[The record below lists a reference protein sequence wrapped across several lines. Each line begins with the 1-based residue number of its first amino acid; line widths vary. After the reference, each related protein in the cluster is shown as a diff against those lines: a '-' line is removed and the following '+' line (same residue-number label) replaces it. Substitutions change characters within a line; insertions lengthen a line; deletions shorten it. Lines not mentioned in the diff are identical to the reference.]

1 MLKVHRTSE
10 MIDSQDVSKEELEVL
25 KGDAVGN
32 NLCSSKWIINT
43 LMSLLKVDENGWT
56 EELEDQLCTLW
67 DLSMEGEVVSYLLS
81 QDFFQIAKYL
91 LTISDEPRFTEIVLG
106 IIGNVCCNDEAID
119 TVGCDQELITQI
131 LSHLES
137 SDSLILIQLIRI
149 LQLIVWKIRQ
159 NPQSNWV
166 AHLTECEF
174 FGATITFI
182 LKSSTN
188 DDLLISTMSLLESIS
203 QISLLEKLFKIND
216 LIPALLESFA
226 QVIPEGKTSLSELT
240 FVQHWMAVLI
250 AVMESSLLTFED
262 YENDERF
269 LKLMNIIYRMLK
281 PYNKSYNLYPIQQ
294 QGANIIYDAMRVL
307 LSFRRCNVN
316 IPTRIDRII
325 TILIFS
331 LKTGIASL
339 FFTLRRVES
348 DQKRSVVFPVLQQI
362 FMDCDASVS
371 SMPDLTVLIDD
382 AMPIS
387 RIVEYIQ
394 DQLPNWSIDNLE
406 ELWKC
411 LAAVSTNDCVNLQQF
426 KEATKCWI
434 TKMQHVQSAEHSNNN
449 NVQEKL
455 YLVNDAHSSM
465 KTMDL
470 TNDIV
475 KLEFRNMKFR
485 KLCEEN
491 NVLRDELE
499 RHERSINNL
508 KQQHSITEK
517 QLKHYVHKCQQFEK
531 ENDEQRD
538 QLNELI
544 KNEKTMT
551 LALQRYTKEHQ
562 NLLKQ
567 LEAAE
572 IEIQAIPPLKEKL
585 EKITKEKMECLKLI
599 AKMQEEFDEKENNYR
614 QLKTTITELE
624 DTSISM
630 KEDYEYTIHNLREKN
645 RKLVDENVELQSL
658 SVLNACSTE
667 ERLSLSPVS
676 GEDECYLHSTPYKSI
691 KVTMEDSLYTELKA
705 SGFTSDY
712 SRNNIQELEEELNE
726 YDAKIVT
733 ILEQLEK
740 VIQFFVTIRGS
751 VDDLSRFN
759 LQDTDAKAYNID
771 ILRHK
776 VSLLLNMMT
785 EEITR
790 RNTRQDLSTQ
800 LQVEPANTTSSL
812 EQFGVRSFRDLL
824 LTHATNRSI
833 HTLPSHLQSLQLS
846 SLAVEDS
853 RQTFGY
859 QNPETN
865 TIDASFARGD
875 GLTQEDHDEKSVLFT
890 AEARDVSK
898 EHPVHPEENL
908 SSEMSKVSGVLK
920 VDSKALTTS
929 EEIKWDC
936 TSEQV
941 LEVSS
946 ASNPVS
952 PRRKISVYCR
962 PFDVMAVQDPREDH
976 QGPNLE
982 VRQSSS
988 TPHNSPSQINKITD
1002 WERNIMVNCAFNHG
1016 YRNKESDSDSMNST
1030 PEKQFQYSLLDDDPP
1045 VKQTLLRK
1053 IHLAPTRLKFPLEA
1067 QNELHRI
1074 TEASNCTS
1082 PVSVNSTEL
1091 DFSPI
1096 VGHKK
1101 DDDVSMHSSSK
1112 FIDKSSISFSPT
1124 DSAKIVDLKDP
1135 HSLTCVQR
1143 VDGESQSRIERSVDS
1158 QMSNREDSLAVSG
1171 NGEYKPAAG
1180 SSDRCS
1186 IAEEVANEVDKV
1198 VNVAPS
1204 ASLTDSDSI
1213 KVVPCKN
1220 AVQSDEKARE
1230 RNLLETKREIPQ
1242 SETSRT
1248 SAAKNPDNKVD
1259 REFLPYKL
1267 LCGDFHSG
1275 SANAFIEFLLLFFH
1289 CLFRN
1294 ITLLLQLALNM
1305 KRSYSEG
1312 ENLDRLEC
1320 RCKKNAALIPE
1331 SSQQVEVFP
1340 RLTDIRLQESG
1351 IVNLSDTELAIRE
1364 NSNELELQKKYTAF
1378 SLCLCIER
1386 LTLPRRTAMSLRQRD
1401 QSEKNLSY
1409 EVRKMQQDIQASEY
1423 ENILELAPLCTDR
1436 ESVERVE
1443 RVRHQLDMIVR
1454 CAHRVSCVAETLGAV
1469 QQERRVSR
1477 AVLLADKYLH
1487 VLYSRCEK
1495 LITNVAET
1503 KRILVENNI
1512 VIEENA
1518 SEFNDELPR
1527 IRYRSGTPANNR
1539 MMDTVRQRNSVSGR
1553 MTLRRPSFS
1562 SESPKWDIEK
1572 LDRAESSNSIS
1583 ELRGIFEQAESRR
1596 SSREENN
1603 NMLRLNHSNGQS
1615 TINCTII
1622 DNEIWTNVKEE
1633 VSSEVSD
1640 NESINSESKS
1650 SAKSSQSFLL
1660 RRKRRVLSIWHIVL
1674 LSILIFFFVFY
1685 MIHAMSLN
1693 VCQEPLNK
1701 RLIGFVFD
1709 KCGQIRNAA
1718 PPM

>member
-1 MLKVHRTSE
+1 MSA
-10 MIDSQDVSKEELEVL
+10 ELEE
-25 KGDAVGN
+25 
-32 NLCSSKWIINT
+32 I
-43 LMSLLKVDENGWT
+43 
-56 EELEDQLCTLW
+56 ELE
-67 DLSMEGEVVSYLLS
+67 
-81 QDFFQIAKYL
+81 
-91 LTISDEPRFTEIVLG
+91 
-106 IIGNVCCNDEAID
+106 N
-119 TVGCDQELITQI
+119 
-131 LSHLES
+131 
-137 SDSLILIQLIRI
+137 
-149 LQLIVWKIRQ
+149 
-159 NPQSNWV
+159 
-166 AHLTECEF
+166 
-174 FGATITFI
+174 
-182 LKSSTN
+182 
-188 DDLLISTMSLLESIS
+188 
-203 QISLLEKLFKIND
+203 
-216 LIPALLESFA
+216 
-226 QVIPEGKTSLSELT
+226 
-240 FVQHWMAVLI
+240 
-250 AVMESSLLTFED
+250 
-262 YENDERF
+262 
-269 LKLMNIIYRMLK
+269 
-281 PYNKSYNLYPIQQ
+281 
-294 QGANIIYDAMRVL
+294 
-307 LSFRRCNVN
+307 
-316 IPTRIDRII
+316 
-325 TILIFS
+325 
-331 LKTGIASL
+331 
-339 FFTLRRVES
+339 
-348 DQKRSVVFPVLQQI
+348 VLQQI

-824 LTHATNRSI
+824 LTHATQPKVEASLWSITHYVNNEDDLFSRVIKTCPSSSVQNRFRIIEPIIKELHDIINSTLSALTDRKDCPLAGNLRNRSI

-1112 FIDKSSISFSPT
+1112 FIDKCKMKNVVFESTPYLNKTVSQAHLVSNRCLFSRDRT

-1230 RNLLETKREIPQ
+1230 RNLLETKREIP
-1242 SETSRT
+1242 
-1248 SAAKNPDNKVD
+1248 
-1259 REFLPYKL
+1259 
-1267 LCGDFHSG
+1267 
-1275 SANAFIEFLLLFFH
+1275 
-1289 CLFRN
+1289 
-1294 ITLLLQLALNM
+1294 QLALNM

-1409 EVRKMQQDIQASEY
+1409 EVRKMQQDIQ
-1423 ENILELAPLCTDR
+1423 ELAPLCTDR

-1539 MMDTVRQRNSVSGR
+1539 MMMARRRASVATMSPPIGSAQDVTKDTVRQRNSVSGR

>member
-1 MLKVHRTSE
+1 MSA
-10 MIDSQDVSKEELEVL
+10 ELEEV
-25 KGDAVGN
+25 
-32 NLCSSKWIINT
+32 
-43 LMSLLKVDENGWT
+43 
-56 EELEDQLCTLW
+56 ELE
-67 DLSMEGEVVSYLLS
+67 
-81 QDFFQIAKYL
+81 
-91 LTISDEPRFTEIVLG
+91 
-106 IIGNVCCNDEAID
+106 N
-119 TVGCDQELITQI
+119 
-131 LSHLES
+131 
-137 SDSLILIQLIRI
+137 
-149 LQLIVWKIRQ
+149 
-159 NPQSNWV
+159 
-166 AHLTECEF
+166 
-174 FGATITFI
+174 
-182 LKSSTN
+182 
-188 DDLLISTMSLLESIS
+188 
-203 QISLLEKLFKIND
+203 
-216 LIPALLESFA
+216 
-226 QVIPEGKTSLSELT
+226 
-240 FVQHWMAVLI
+240 
-250 AVMESSLLTFED
+250 
-262 YENDERF
+262 
-269 LKLMNIIYRMLK
+269 
-281 PYNKSYNLYPIQQ
+281 
-294 QGANIIYDAMRVL
+294 
-307 LSFRRCNVN
+307 
-316 IPTRIDRII
+316 
-325 TILIFS
+325 
-331 LKTGIASL
+331 
-339 FFTLRRVES
+339 
-348 DQKRSVVFPVLQQI
+348 VLQQI
-362 FMDCDASVS
+362 FMDCDASMS
-371 SMPDLTVLIDD
+371 TLMPDLTVLTDD
-382 AMPIS
+382 AVPIS

-411 LAAVSTNDCVNLQQF
+411 LAAVSTKDCVNLQQF

-434 TKMQHVQSAEHSNNN
+434 TKIQQVQSAEHSNNN

-455 YLVNDAHSSM
+455 YLVNDADSSM

-572 IEIQAIPPLKEKL
+572 IEIQAIPSLKEKL

-599 AKMQEEFDEKENNYR
+599 TKIQEEFDEKENNYY
-614 QLKTTITELE
+614 QLKTIITKLK
-624 DTSISM
+624 DTNISM

-645 RKLVDENVELQSL
+645 RKLMDENVELQSL

-667 ERLSLSPVS
+667 ERLSLSPVLD
-676 GEDECYLHSTPYKSI
+676 EDECYLHSTPYKSI
-691 KVTMEDSLYTELKA
+691 KVSMEDSLYMELKA
-705 SGFTSDY
+705 SGFTTDY

-740 VIQFFVTIRGS
+740 VIQFFVTMRGS
-751 VDDLSRFN
+751 VDDLSYFN
-759 LQDTDAKAYNID
+759 SQDMDAKTHNID

-776 VSLLLNMMT
+776 VSFLLNMMT

-790 RNTRQDLSTQ
+790 RNMRQDSSTQ
-800 LQVEPANTTSSL
+800 LQVEPTNATSSL
-812 EQFGVRSFRDLL
+812 EQFGVRSFWDLL
-824 LTHATNRSI
+824 STHASQLKVETGLWSITHYANNEDDDLFSRVIKMSPNVQNRFIKIEPIIKELHNIIESTLSALRSTDRKDCPLAGNLRNRSI
-833 HTLPSHLQSLQLS
+833 HTLLSDLQLS

-865 TIDASFARGD
+865 TIDISFACGD

-890 AEARDVSK
+890 AEIRDVSK
-898 EHPVHPEENL
+898 EHFEKNR
-908 SSEMSKVSGVLK
+908 SSEMSKGSSILK
-920 VDSKALTTS
+920 VDSKALATS
-929 EEIKWDC
+929 EEIKWNC
-936 TSEQV
+936 TSEQIS
-941 LEVSS
+941 EVNNI
-946 ASNPVS
+946 SNPAS

-962 PFDVMAVQDPREDH
+962 PFDIVAVQDPLKDH
-976 QGPNLE
+976 QGSNLE
-982 VRQSSS
+982 VKQSSS
-988 TPHNSPSQINKITD
+988 TPYNSSSQINKITD
-1002 WERNIMVNCAFNHG
+1002 WERNIVMNYAFNHG
-1016 YRNKESDSDSMNST
+1016 YRNRESDSDSTNST
-1030 PEKQFQYSLLDDDPP
+1030 PEKQFQYSLDDEIP
-1045 VKQTLLRK
+1045 VEQTILRK

-1067 QNELHRI
+1067 KNELHRI
-1074 TEASNCTS
+1074 VEASDCAS
-1082 PVSVNSTEL
+1082 PVSMNSTEF
-1091 DFSPI
+1091 DFSLI
-1096 VGHKK
+1096 VGNKK
-1101 DDDVSMHSSSK
+1101 DDDVSMHSSST
-1112 FIDKSSISFSPT
+1112 FIDKCKMKNVVFESTPYLNKTVSQAHLVSNRCLLCDQT
-1124 DSAKIVDLKDP
+1124 DLAKIMDLKDP

-1171 NGEYKPAAG
+1171 NGECKPTTG
-1180 SSDRCS
+1180 SNDRCS
-1186 IAEEVANEVDKV
+1186 IAEEVVNEVDKI

-1220 AVQSDEKARE
+1220 AVQNDEKARE
-1230 RNLLETKREIPQ
+1230 RNLLEMKREIP
-1242 SETSRT
+1242 
-1248 SAAKNPDNKVD
+1248 
-1259 REFLPYKL
+1259 
-1267 LCGDFHSG
+1267 
-1275 SANAFIEFLLLFFH
+1275 
-1289 CLFRN
+1289 
-1294 ITLLLQLALNM
+1294 QLALNM

-1312 ENLDRLEC
+1312 ENLGRLEC
-1320 RCKKNAALIPE
+1320 RCKKNAFLIPE
-1331 SSQQVEVFP
+1331 SNQRMKVFP
-1340 RLTDIRLQESG
+1340 SLMDIRLQESG
-1351 IVNLSDTELAIRE
+1351 PVCINLANLSDIELAIRE
-1364 NSNELELQKKYTAF
+1364 NSNEFELQKKYIAF
-1378 SLCLCIER
+1378 SLCLCTER
-1386 LTLPRRTAMSLRQRD
+1386 LTLPRRIAMSLRQRD

-1409 EVRKMQQDIQASEY
+1409 EVRKMQQDIQ
-1423 ENILELAPLCTDR
+1423 ELAPLCTDR

-1454 CAHRVSCVAETLGAV
+1454 CAHRVSCAAETLGAV

-1477 AVLLADKYLH
+1477 AILLADKYLQ
-1487 VLYSRCEK
+1487 VLHSRCEK

-1503 KRILVENNI
+1503 KQILVDNNI
-1512 VIEENA
+1512 MIEENA
-1518 SEFNDELPR
+1518 SELNDELPR

-1539 MMDTVRQRNSVSGR
+1539 MMMARRRASVATMSRPMGNAQDMTKDTMRQRNSVSGR

-1562 SESPKWDIEK
+1562 SESPKWEIEK
-1572 LDRAESSNSIS
+1572 LHRTESSNSIS

-1615 TINCTII
+1615 TINCAII
-1622 DNEIWTNVKEE
+1622 DNEVWTNVKEE

-1640 NESINSESKS
+1640 NESINSESRS
-1650 SAKSSQSFLL
+1650 SVKSSQSFLL
-1660 RRKRRVLSIWHIVL
+1660 RRERRILSIWHIVL
-1674 LSILIFFFVFY
+1674 LSIIIFFFVFY

-1701 RLIGFVFD
+1701 RLIGYVFD

-1718 PPM
+1718 PHPM

>member
-1 MLKVHRTSE
+1 MSTGLEEV
-10 MIDSQDVSKEELEVL
+10 ELE
-25 KGDAVGN
+25 N
-32 NLCSSKWIINT
+32 
-43 LMSLLKVDENGWT
+43 
-56 EELEDQLCTLW
+56 
-67 DLSMEGEVVSYLLS
+67 
-81 QDFFQIAKYL
+81 
-91 LTISDEPRFTEIVLG
+91 
-106 IIGNVCCNDEAID
+106 
-119 TVGCDQELITQI
+119 
-131 LSHLES
+131 
-137 SDSLILIQLIRI
+137 
-149 LQLIVWKIRQ
+149 
-159 NPQSNWV
+159 
-166 AHLTECEF
+166 
-174 FGATITFI
+174 
-182 LKSSTN
+182 
-188 DDLLISTMSLLESIS
+188 
-203 QISLLEKLFKIND
+203 
-216 LIPALLESFA
+216 
-226 QVIPEGKTSLSELT
+226 
-240 FVQHWMAVLI
+240 
-250 AVMESSLLTFED
+250 
-262 YENDERF
+262 
-269 LKLMNIIYRMLK
+269 
-281 PYNKSYNLYPIQQ
+281 
-294 QGANIIYDAMRVL
+294 
-307 LSFRRCNVN
+307 
-316 IPTRIDRII
+316 
-325 TILIFS
+325 
-331 LKTGIASL
+331 
-339 FFTLRRVES
+339 
-348 DQKRSVVFPVLQQI
+348 VLQQI
-362 FMDCDASVS
+362 FMNCASMS
-371 SMPDLTVLIDD
+371 TLMPDLTVLIDD
-382 AMPIS
+382 AVPIS

-411 LAAVSTNDCVNLQQF
+411 LVAISTKDCVNLQQF

-434 TKMQHVQSAEHSNNN
+434 TKIQQIQSAEHSDN

-455 YLVNDAHSSM
+455 SLVNDADSSM

-585 EKITKEKMECLKLI
+585 EKITKEKIECLKLI
-599 AKMQEEFDEKENNYR
+599 TKIQEEFDEKENNYC

-624 DTSISM
+624 DTNISM
-630 KEDYEYTIHNLREKN
+630 KEDYEYMIHNLREKN
-645 RKLVDENVELQSL
+645 RKLMDENVELQSL

-667 ERLSLSPVS
+667 ERLSLSPVLD
-676 GEDECYLHSTPYKSI
+676 DECYLHSTPYKSI
-691 KVTMEDSLYTELKA
+691 KVSMEDSLYTELKV
-705 SGFTSDY
+705 SGFTADY

-751 VDDLSRFN
+751 VDDLSCFN
-759 LQDTDAKAYNID
+759 PDTDTKAHNID

-776 VSLLLNMMT
+776 VSFLLNMMT
-785 EEITR
+785 EEITK
-790 RNTRQDLSTQ
+790 RNMRQDSSTQ
-800 LQVEPANTTSSL
+800 LQVEPTNATSL

-824 LTHATNRSI
+824 STHATNQSI
-833 HTLPSHLQSLQLS
+833 HTLPSDLQLS

-875 GLTQEDHDEKSVLFT
+875 GLMQEDHDEKSVLIT
-890 AEARDVSK
+890 AEARDVFK
-898 EHPVHPEENL
+898 EHSTHSEENR
-908 SSEMSKVSGVLK
+908 SSEMSKGSSILK
-920 VDSKALTTS
+920 VDSKALATS

-941 LEVSS
+941 LEVNN
-946 ASNPVS
+946 ASNPAN
-952 PRRKISVYCR
+952 PRRKLSVYCR
-962 PFDVMAVQDPREDH
+962 PFDVVAVQDPLEDH
-976 QGPNLE
+976 QGSNLE
-982 VRQSSS
+982 VKQSSS
-988 TPHNSPSQINKITD
+988 TPHNSSSQINKITD
-1002 WERNIMVNCAFNHG
+1002 WERNIVMNYAFNHG
-1016 YRNKESDSDSMNST
+1016 YRNRESDSDSTNST
-1030 PEKQFQYSLLDDDPP
+1030 PEKQLQHSLDDETP
-1045 VKQTLLRK
+1045 VEQTILRK
-1053 IHLAPTRLKFPLEA
+1053 ICLAPTRLKFPLEA
-1067 QNELHRI
+1067 KNELQRI
-1074 TEASNCTS
+1074 VEASNCAS
-1082 PVSVNSTEL
+1082 PISMNSTEL
-1091 DFSPI
+1091 DFFPI
-1096 VGHKK
+1096 IGNKK
-1101 DDDVSMHSSSK
+1101 DNDVSIHSSST
-1112 FIDKSSISFSPT
+1112 FIDKCKMKNVAFESTPYLNKTVSQAHLVSNRCLSSRDQT
-1124 DSAKIVDLKDP
+1124 DLAKIMDSKDP

-1171 NGEYKPAAG
+1171 NGECKSTTG

-1186 IAEEVANEVDKV
+1186 IAEEVVNEIDEI

-1204 ASLTDSDSI
+1204 ASLTDSNSI

-1220 AVQSDEKARE
+1220 SVQSDEKARE
-1230 RNLLETKREIPQ
+1230 RNLLEMKPEIPQ
-1242 SETSRT
+1242 LT
-1248 SAAKNPDNKVD
+1248 
-1259 REFLPYKL
+1259 
-1267 LCGDFHSG
+1267 
-1275 SANAFIEFLLLFFH
+1275 
-1289 CLFRN
+1289 
-1294 ITLLLQLALNM
+1294 LNM

-1312 ENLDRLEC
+1312 ENLGRLEC
-1320 RCKKNAALIPE
+1320 CCKKNASSIPE
-1331 SSQQVEVFP
+1331 SNQRVKVFP
-1340 RLTDIRLQESG
+1340 SLVDIRLQESG
-1351 IVNLSDTELAIRE
+1351 PVCINLANLSDIELAIRE
-1364 NSNELELQKKYTAF
+1364 NSNEFELQKKYIAF
-1378 SLCLCIER
+1378 SLCLCTER
-1386 LTLPRRTAMSLRQRD
+1386 LTLPRRIAMSLRQRD

-1409 EVRKMQQDIQASEY
+1409 EVRKMQQDIQ
-1423 ENILELAPLCTDR
+1423 ELAPLCTDR

-1454 CAHRVSCVAETLGAV
+1454 CAHRVSCAAETLGAV

-1477 AVLLADKYLH
+1477 AVLLADKYLQ
-1487 VLYSRCEK
+1487 VLHSRCEK

-1503 KRILVENNI
+1503 KQILVDNNI
-1512 VIEENA
+1512 MIEENA
-1518 SEFNDELPR
+1518 SELNDELPR

-1539 MMDTVRQRNSVSGR
+1539 MMMARRRASVATMSRPMGNAQDMTKDTMRQRNSVSGR
-1553 MTLRRPSFS
+1553 VILRRPSFS
-1562 SESPKWDIEK
+1562 SESPKWEIEK
-1572 LDRAESSNSIS
+1572 LHRAESSNSIS

-1615 TINCTII
+1615 TVNCAII
-1622 DNEIWTNVKEE
+1622 DNEVWTDVKEE
-1633 VSSEVSD
+1633 ISSEVSD
-1640 NESINSESKS
+1640 NESMNSESRS

-1660 RRKRRVLSIWHIVL
+1660 RRERRVLSIWHIVL
-1674 LSILIFFFVFY
+1674 LSIIIFFFVFY
-1685 MIHAMSLN
+1685 IIHAMSLN

-1701 RLIGFVFD
+1701 RLIGYVFD

-1718 PPM
+1718 PHPM

>member
-1 MLKVHRTSE
+1 MSA
-10 MIDSQDVSKEELEVL
+10 ELEE
-25 KGDAVGN
+25 
-32 NLCSSKWIINT
+32 I
-43 LMSLLKVDENGWT
+43 
-56 EELEDQLCTLW
+56 ELE
-67 DLSMEGEVVSYLLS
+67 
-81 QDFFQIAKYL
+81 
-91 LTISDEPRFTEIVLG
+91 
-106 IIGNVCCNDEAID
+106 N
-119 TVGCDQELITQI
+119 
-131 LSHLES
+131 
-137 SDSLILIQLIRI
+137 
-149 LQLIVWKIRQ
+149 
-159 NPQSNWV
+159 
-166 AHLTECEF
+166 
-174 FGATITFI
+174 
-182 LKSSTN
+182 
-188 DDLLISTMSLLESIS
+188 
-203 QISLLEKLFKIND
+203 
-216 LIPALLESFA
+216 
-226 QVIPEGKTSLSELT
+226 
-240 FVQHWMAVLI
+240 
-250 AVMESSLLTFED
+250 
-262 YENDERF
+262 
-269 LKLMNIIYRMLK
+269 
-281 PYNKSYNLYPIQQ
+281 
-294 QGANIIYDAMRVL
+294 
-307 LSFRRCNVN
+307 
-316 IPTRIDRII
+316 
-325 TILIFS
+325 
-331 LKTGIASL
+331 
-339 FFTLRRVES
+339 
-348 DQKRSVVFPVLQQI
+348 VLQQI

-1112 FIDKSSISFSPT
+1112 FIDKCKMKNVVFESTPYLNKTVSQAHLVSNRCLFSRDRT

-1230 RNLLETKREIPQ
+1230 RNLLETKREIP
-1242 SETSRT
+1242 
-1248 SAAKNPDNKVD
+1248 
-1259 REFLPYKL
+1259 
-1267 LCGDFHSG
+1267 
-1275 SANAFIEFLLLFFH
+1275 
-1289 CLFRN
+1289 
-1294 ITLLLQLALNM
+1294 QLALNM

-1409 EVRKMQQDIQASEY
+1409 EVRKMQQDIQ
-1423 ENILELAPLCTDR
+1423 ELAPLCTDR

-1539 MMDTVRQRNSVSGR
+1539 MMMARRRASVATMSPPIGSAQDVTKDTVRQRNSVSGR

>member
-1 MLKVHRTSE
+1 TFE

-32 NLCSSKWIINT
+32 NLCSSKWILNT

-67 DLSMEGEVVSYLLS
+67 DLSTEAEVVSYLLS
-81 QDFFQIAKYL
+81 QDFLQIAKYL
-91 LTISDEPRFTEIVLG
+91 LTICDEPRFTEIVLG

-119 TVGCDQELITQI
+119 AAGCDQELVKQI

-149 LQLIVWKIRQ
+149 LQLIAWKIRQ

-174 FGATITFI
+174 FGAIIFI

-188 DDLLISTMSLLESIS
+188 DNLLISTMSLLEFIS
-203 QISLLEKLFKIND
+203 QINLLKKLFKIND
-216 LIPALLESFA
+216 LIPALLESFV
-226 QVIPEGKTSLSELT
+226 QVLPEGKTSLSELT
-240 FVQHWMAVLI
+240 FVQHWLAVLI
-250 AVMESSLLTFED
+250 AVMESGSLTYED

-269 LKLMNIIYRMLK
+269 LKLMDIMYRILK

-316 IPTRIDRII
+316 IPTRIDCII
-325 TILIFS
+325 AILIFS
-331 LKTGIASL
+331 FKTGIASL
-339 FFTLRRVES
+339 FFALRRVES

-362 FMDCDASVS
+362 FMDCDTSMS
-371 SMPDLTVLIDD
+371 TLMPDLTVLTD
-382 AMPIS
+382 AVPIS

-434 TKMQHVQSAEHSNNN
+434 IKIQQVQSAELSNNN

-455 YLVNDAHSSM
+455 YLVNDADSSM

-572 IEIQAIPPLKEKL
+572 IEIQAIPSLKEKL
-585 EKITKEKMECLKLI
+585 EKITKEKMEYLKLI
-599 AKMQEEFDEKENNYR
+599 TKIQEEFDEKENNYC
-614 QLKTTITELE
+614 QLKTTITKLE
-624 DTSISM
+624 DTNINM

-645 RKLVDENVELQSL
+645 RKLMDENVELQSL

-667 ERLSLSPVS
+667 ERLSLSPVLD
-676 GEDECYLHSTPYKSI
+676 EDECYLHSTPYKSI
-691 KVTMEDSLYTELKA
+691 KVSMEDSLYTELKA
-705 SGFTSDY
+705 SGFTADY

-740 VIQFFVTIRGS
+740 IIQFFVTMRSS
-751 VDDLSRFN
+751 VDDLSYFN
-759 LQDTDAKAYNID
+759 SQDTDAKTHNID

-776 VSLLLNMMT
+776 VSFLLNMMT

-790 RNTRQDLSTQ
+790 RNMRQDSSTQ
-800 LQVEPANTTSSL
+800 LQVEPINATSSL
-812 EQFGVRSFRDLL
+812 KQFGVRNFRDLL
-824 LTHATNRSI
+824 STHATNRSI
-833 HTLPSHLQSLQLS
+833 HTLPSDLQLS

-865 TIDASFARGD
+865 TIDVLFARGD
-875 GLTQEDHDEKSVLFT
+875 GLTQEDHDEKSVLLT
-890 AEARDVSK
+890 VEAREVSK
-898 EHPVHPEENL
+898 EHLIHSEENR
-908 SSEMSKVSGVLK
+908 SSEMSKGSSILK
-920 VDSKALTTS
+920 VNSKVLATS

-936 TSEQV
+936 ISEQV
-941 LEVSS
+941 PEVSN
-946 ASNPVS
+946 ASNPAS

-962 PFDVMAVQDPREDH
+962 PFDVVAVQDPLENH

-982 VRQSSS
+982 VKQSSS
-988 TPHNSPSQINKITD
+988 IPHNSPSQINKITD
-1002 WERNIMVNCAFNHG
+1002 WERNIVMNYAFNHG
-1016 YRNKESDSDSMNST
+1016 YRNRESDSDSTNST
-1030 PEKQFQYSLLDDDPP
+1030 PEKQFQHSLDDETP
-1045 VKQTLLRK
+1045 VEQTILRK

-1067 QNELHRI
+1067 KNELHRI
-1074 TEASNCTS
+1074 IEASNCAS
-1082 PVSVNSTEL
+1082 PVSMNSSEL

-1096 VGHKK
+1096 VGNKK
-1101 DDDVSMHSSSK
+1101 DDVSMHSSST
-1112 FIDKSSISFSPT
+1112 FIDKCKMKNVVFESTPYLNKTVSQAHLVFNDCLFSRDQT
-1124 DSAKIVDLKDP
+1124 DLAKIMDSKDP

-1143 VDGESQSRIERSVDS
+1143 DGESQSRIERSVDS
-1158 QMSNREDSLAVSG
+1158 QMSNRENSLAVSG
-1171 NGEYKPAAG
+1171 NGECKPTG

-1186 IAEEVANEVDKV
+1186 IAEEVVNEVDEII
-1198 VNVAPS
+1198 NVAPS
-1204 ASLTDSDSI
+1204 ASLIDSDSI
-1213 KVVPCKN
+1213 KVMPCKN
-1220 AVQSDEKARE
+1220 VVQSDEKARE
-1230 RNLLETKREIPQ
+1230 RNLLEMKREIPQ
-1242 SETSRT
+1242 LT
-1248 SAAKNPDNKVD
+1248 
-1259 REFLPYKL
+1259 
-1267 LCGDFHSG
+1267 
-1275 SANAFIEFLLLFFH
+1275 
-1289 CLFRN
+1289 
-1294 ITLLLQLALNM
+1294 LNM

-1312 ENLDRLEC
+1312 ENLGRLEC
-1320 RCKKNAALIPE
+1320 RCKKNPSLIPE
-1331 SSQQVEVFP
+1331 NNQRVKVFP
-1340 RLTDIRLQESG
+1340 SLVDIRLQESG
-1351 IVNLSDTELAIRE
+1351 PVCINLANLSDIELAIRE
-1364 NSNELELQKKYTAF
+1364 NSNEFELQ
-1378 SLCLCIER
+1378 
-1386 LTLPRRTAMSLRQRD
+1386 
-1401 QSEKNLSY
+1401 
-1409 EVRKMQQDIQASEY
+1409 
-1423 ENILELAPLCTDR
+1423 ELAPLCTDR

-1454 CAHRVSCVAETLGAV
+1454 CAHRVSCAAETLGAV

-1477 AVLLADKYLH
+1477 AILLADKYLQ
-1487 VLYSRCEK
+1487 VLHSRCEK

-1503 KRILVENNI
+1503 KQILVDNNI
-1512 VIEENA
+1512 MIEENA
-1518 SEFNDELPR
+1518 SELNDELPR

-1539 MMDTVRQRNSVSGR
+1539 MMDTMRQRNSVSGR

-1562 SESPKWDIEK
+1562 SESPKWEIEK
-1572 LDRAESSNSIS
+1572 LHRAESSNSIS

-1615 TINCTII
+1615 TVNCAII
-1622 DNEIWTNVKEE
+1622 DNEVWTNVKEE

-1640 NESINSESKS
+1640 NESINSESRS
-1650 SAKSSQSFLL
+1650 SVKSSQSFLL
-1660 RRKRRVLSIWHIVL
+1660 RRERRVLSIWHIVL
-1674 LSILIFFFVFY
+1674 LSIIIFFFVFY

-1701 RLIGFVFD
+1701 RLIGYVFD

-1718 PPM
+1718 PHPM